1 MKKILKGL
9 DKFIK
14 NFWVQLIALVVV
26 SVGIFVLGAF
36 ISGDRFEDKVLEIL
50 TGTDLLGVFLAALIS
65 LIPRCSSA

>member
-1 MKKILKGL
+1 MKKILKGF

-36 ISGDRFEDKVLEIL
+36 ISGDRFEDKVLYSP
-50 TGTDLLGVFLAALIS
+50 GKNLLS
-65 LIPRCSSA
+65 